1 MKGLGGKGGGG
12 DGMGSSGWRVPPGS
26 SCSFRSVDVR
36 IVSGRK
42 RERDRRTGRKEPPFA
57 SRLYQTWKRNPAD
70 GSALRD
76 KDGWVQDQQRVCEE
90 NFGDRRRK
98 TGGQEIESGGV
109 GGGGVWR
116 LALLSLFGTGERE
129 AISQLGSDRTVYR
142 TGLSC

>member
-1 MKGLGGKGGGG
+1 M
-12 DGMGSSGWRVPPGS
+12 GWRGPPGS

-57 SRLYQTWKRNPAD
+57 SRLYQTWKRNPTD
-70 GSALRD
+70 GSAPRD

-90 NFGDRRRK
+90 NFGNRRREAW
-98 TGGQEIESGGV
+98 GQEIESGG
-109 GGGGVWR
+109 GGGVVWR
-116 LALLSLFGTGERE
+116 LDLLRLFGTRERG